1 MEALILLWICIK
13 LAAPWWCY
21 VILALDFL
29 FGVGEACSTS
39 TKRG

>member
-29 FGVGEACSTS
+29 FGIGEVCSTS
-39 TKRG
+39 TK

>member
-21 VILALDFL
+21 VILALDSFW
-29 FGVGEACSTS
+29 GG
-39 TKRG
+39 